1 MTTPPSPNPT
11 PLPALAMVAALVF
24 AVGAIATVFV
34 FDRDPELFRSRG
46 STAVSHTRQGRR
58 PTRLPPRRGTAW
70 TGTASSCGGCPPKGS
85 AATIERRCNQRC
97 ASYLYALRGRRV
109 NSRSFCA
116 LL

>member
-58 PTRLPPRRGTAW
+58 PTRLPTRRGTAW
-70 TGTASSCGGCPPKGS
+70 TGTASSCGGCPPKGFS
-85 AATIERRCNQRC
+85 YDDRTTLQSTMRVVSVRATR
-97 ASYLYALRGRRV
+97 A
-109 NSRSFCA
+109 
-116 LL
+116 